1 MKVDVQVKV
10 DKHAIGGK
18 VNSLIDDTV
27 MTQIHN
33 EFARLVDPWVPF
45 LHGPLSQ
52 TVEIYPQ
59 YIRYSQPYA
68 HYQYTGIDFNHT
80 LDPHPLASAEWD
92 KVAMQTQMDIF
103 SQTVKEILIRKAREL
118 YG

>member
-1 MKVDVQVKV
+1 MKLDYKIEI
-10 DKHAIGGK
+10 DKKAIQAR
-18 VNSLIDDTV
+18 VEDLIDDTV

-33 EFARLVDPWVPF
+33 EFARLIDPWVPF

-52 TVEIYPQ
+52 TVEINPT
-59 YIRYSQPYA
+59 YIRYGQPYA
-68 HYQYTGIDFNHT
+68 HYQYTGVDFNHT